1 MRYVVIHDTD
11 HDGVASAWLFDKH
24 MHREDFVSNVPI
36 EYFGITAG
44 KTDIPEFFPGDHVYI
59 FDRSYPLETLL
70 KLSQTVAVVVVIDHH
85 KTFLD
90 TLAFNYNHS
99 GCIVRDVYT
108 NSGLAALTISVDNLE
123 ILCDIRYSACELVA
137 NYLDIKISISAN
149 RVEDYWFIA
158 YIGDRDIWEFHLPM
172 SKEINAGIH
181 TFPLEFETFYKMFNG
196 EIMPEQCEER
206 GMGILAYQ
214 EELFES
220 LTTTTPHEVEV
231 SDDGETI
238 VVERFTKIDTY
249 EVYGEG
255 DDKSVTIAL
264 VPMSVTPLISDLGS
278 YLITE
283 YKFDVVIMWH
293 PVYYPSHTN
302 HYSVRSKID
311 TCHISKELGGGGHA
325 LANGFRSVL
334 SPEVIASKFLRELTK

>member
-1 MRYVVIHDTD
+1 MRYVVIHATD

-44 KTDIPEFFPGDHVYI
+44 KTDLPEFFPGDHVYI

-70 KLSQTVAVVVVIDHH
+70 KLSQTVAVVIVIDHH

-123 ILCDIRYSACELVA
+123 ILCDTRYSACELVA
-137 NYLDIKISISAN
+137 DYLDIKISISAN

-214 EELFES
+214 EELFKS
-220 LTTTTPHEVEV
+220 LTAVAIDKEEAA
-231 SDDGETI
+231 DGEDIDVTT
-238 VVERFTKIDTY
+238 FTKIDTFAA
-249 EVYGEG
+249 YGEG
-255 DDKSVTIAL
+255 DDKPVAIAL
-264 VPMSVTPLISDLGS
+264 VPMSLTPLISDLGN
-278 YLITE
+278 YLLTE
-283 YKFDVVIMWH
+283 LGFDVAIMWH
-293 PVYYPSHTN
+293 PVYHPRESN

-325 LANGFRSVL
+325 LANSFRSVL
-334 SPEVIASKFLRELTK
+334 SPEVIAAKFLRELTK